1 MNHDFCMKWRIRTTM
16 EFNRIYLGG
25 QRLLGYF
32 YLLYF
37 QNNNLGYPRLGV
49 VASRKNL
56 KKAVIRNRSKRIVK
70 EQFRLQKHRLPSID
84 IVFIAKS
91 QLKEARKQ
99 ELHKCVNELFNQLI
113 M

>member
-1 MNHDFCMKWRIRTTM
+1 M
-16 EFNRIYLGG
+16 
-25 QRLLGYF
+25 
-32 YLLYF
+32 
-37 QNNNLGYPRLGV
+37 
-49 VASRKNL
+49 
-56 KKAVIRNRSKRIVK
+56 K

>member
-1 MNHDFCMKWRIRTTM
+1 MKWRIRTTM

-56 KKAVIRNRSKRIVK
+56 KK
-70 EQFRLQKHRLPSID
+70 L
-84 IVFIAKS
+84 
-91 QLKEARKQ
+91 
-99 ELHKCVNELFNQLI
+99 
-113 M
+113 